1 MLERVIVLVLVYG
14 SMLLYD
20 RMLLKNESNKREKS
34 AYIFILLVS
43 FYMGIDYVANLNF
56 FGFFELV
63 DVLLTNPARAIDKWL
78 TMPPK

>member
-1 MLERVIVLVLVYG
+1 MLERVIVLVFVYG

-20 RMLLKNESNKREKS
+20 RMLLKTESNKREKYV
-34 AYIFILLVS
+34 YIFILLASV
-43 FYMGIDYVANLNF
+43 YLGVDYAANLNF
-56 FGFFELV
+56 FGLLELV